1 MGLVG
6 TIIGT
11 LGTAFLSG
19 RAQQQQ
25 YEAAAEQAR
34 TNANLQAQEAEI
46 AAQNALKANK
56 NAEEMARVNAQNVED
71 ERRKQLLYINRQ
83 KANIGKSGIAL
94 TGSAASLVEQS
105 RDEIDYESAM
115 RLSNGQ
121 QDVYKMFGQGTDFQN
136 QSNRNKWQES
146 VYRKNASDYESAGNR
161 AFWNSMLGG
170 VFSLAGNL
178 YSSKSSAAQE
188 ASGNI
193 NKGGVLGNYRDG
205 YQLSNYASGAGS
217 WGASMNGYSWN
228 NAYSKLPKYAQ
239 PQTFF

>member
-11 LGTAFLSG
+11 LGTAFLAG

-56 NAEEMARVNAQNVED
+56 QGEEAARVNAQNVED
-71 ERRKQLLYINRQ
+71 ENRRKMLYINKQ
-83 KANIGKSGIAL
+83 IANVGKSGL
-94 TGSAASLVEQS
+94 TNTGSAAALIGES
-105 RDEIDYESAM
+105 RDEIDYE
-115 RLSNGQ
+115 REKNFVNGRREA
-121 QDVYKMFGQGTDFQN
+121 DKWFGVGTDYLN

-146 VYRKNASDYESAGNR
+146 VYRKNSSDYESAGNR
-161 AFWNSMLGG
+161 SFWNSMLGG

-178 YSSKSSAAQE
+178 YSSKSSAAM
-188 ASGNI
+188 SGTDSTSGSGSSSWTSPSTI
-193 NKGGVLGNYRDG
+193 PGRYRQP
-205 YQLSNYASGAGS
+205 YGS
-217 WGASMNGYSWN
+217 KWD
-228 NAYSKLPKYAQ
+228 LR
-239 PQTFF
+239 